1 VAEIACPSCDT
12 SNPETARFCGSCGE
26 PLERTCPSCGT
37 ANPLANRFCGSCG
50 TALVPVQERPSQRAG
65 SLEERKVVTMLFAD
79 LTASTE
85 MSSRLDPED
94 LRSVLGPFFD
104 AMADEIGRYGGT
116 VEKFI
121 GDAVVAAFGAP
132 AAHEDDP
139 ERAIRCGL
147 AMQRRLAELNTEVAE
162 RAGSDLAMRIGI
174 NTGEVLAHSI
184 EEGIVTGEA
193 VNIAARLQSL
203 ARPGRVVVGERT
215 YRDAHEAFAFS
226 DLGDVSVKGIDR
238 PLRVYE
244 VEGEAPGTGEGRERV
259 TSPLVGRDPEMELLR
274 LQFRRTVAQ
283 SNPNLITIVGPP
295 GIGKSRLSDEAARA
309 FEDEGAQVV
318 RGRCLPYGDGLT
330 YWPLAEIL
338 RADAG
343 ILDSDP
349 AEETIAKARERL
361 DPRFPGEEGMGVA
374 SVLLSSIGVEL
385 ATDPLAGAERE
396 AAQRLI
402 ARSWQ
407 RYLESLADGAPL
419 VALIDDVHWADP
431 SLLELLES
439 VVARASGPIF
449 VLCMARPDLFER
461 RAQWGG
467 GLSNATTISL
477 SALSPGDGSQLIE
490 HLLGGLAPAEVVD
503 PILGRSEGNPFF
515 AAELLR
521 MMIEDSTIARR
532 DGRWELVRELP
543 SRLPDTVQ
551 GVIASRIDLLAPEEK
566 RAIQDASVIGRSF
579 WPGAVARLT
588 SASAERAIDGLVAKG
603 LVVERD
609 TSTIAFEREFLFN
622 HVLTRDVAYGSIP
635 KARRATAHG
644 IVGAWLEEGTA
655 GRAEEFAEI
664 LAHHFSLAGDRERSG
679 RYALIAGQRLLRVFA
694 AEEAIA
700 WFDRAMDAEPTD
712 PRLRSQ
718 VGLARGLAKEQLG
731 RFDDAISDYE
741 GALVDAREAED
752 AEGEARALAAIAH
765 TLWLLDRYDE
775 GGALLPEA
783 LERARA
789 VGLGDVEARLLYTA
803 GTMRFGRGEFG
814 DALDLHGQALST
826 ALRGE
831 DVEGQALAHHGL
843 CETYFFVGP
852 LEDGLEHGLL
862 ADAQF
867 RELGQRSMVAHNG
880 YMVAWLLGFV
890 GRPEEAMAQAN
901 ASIETSHEIG
911 NVREEGFGLFD
922 RAELYLSAG
931 RLDAALADGVR
942 GTALLRDLGV
952 VRGVIIG
959 ENIQNSVAAEAWAF
973 ERMRE
978 PASDALELSD
988 ALGGTFMR
996 ASTLAYRAW
1005 SLLAEGKAGEAEQHL
1020 AQARAVADVFL
1031 HRAWMNRIEV
1041 LIQEWAGDADALAE
1055 IADRIERDVLPSSAY
1070 WGMWGPYAR
1079 ALSAWHRGRHADASR
1094 DARTALEMGAGF
1106 GDHRLVWRAARVAWR
1121 AALELGEPAEAER
1134 FREQARS
1141 TVERLVANA
1150 TGDLADGFRA
1160 RPDVAEVLA

>member
-1 VAEIACPSCDT
+1 MAEIGCPSCGT
-12 SNPETARFCGSCGE
+12 SNPGTARFCGSCGE

-50 TALVPVQERPSQRAG
+50 IALVPVPERPSQRAG

-94 LRSVLGPFFD
+94 LRSVLRPFFD
-104 AMADEIGRYGGT
+104 AMAGEIGRYGGT

-132 AAHEDDP
+132 VAHEDDP
-139 ERAIRCGL
+139 GRAIRCGL
-147 AMQRRLAELNTEVAE
+147 AMQRRLAELNTELSE
-162 RAGSDLAMRIGI
+162 RAGGDLAMRIGI

-215 YRDAHEAFAFS
+215 YRDAHEAFAFA
-226 DLGDVSVKGIDR
+226 DLGEVSVKGIDR

-244 VEGEAPGTGEGRERV
+244 VQREESATGEGRERV
-259 TSPLVGRDPEMELLR
+259 TAPFVGRDPEMELLR

-309 FEDEGAQVV
+309 FEAQGAHVV

-374 SVLLSSIGVEL
+374 NVLLSSIGVEL

-407 RYLESLADGAPL
+407 QYLESLAGGAPL

-439 VVARASGPIF
+439 VVARASGPIL

-490 HLLGGLAPAEVVD
+490 HLLGGHAPAEVVEQ
-503 PILGRSEGNPFF
+503 ILGRSEGNPFF

-521 MMIEDSTIARR
+521 MMIEDTTIARR
-532 DGRWELVRELP
+532 DDRWELVRELP

-579 WPGAVARLT
+579 WPGGVARLEEG
-588 SASAERAIDGLVAKG
+588 SAERAIEGLVAKG

-609 TSTIAFEREFLFN
+609 TSTIAFEREFIFN

-635 KARRATAHG
+635 KARRATAHA
-644 IVGAWLEEGTA
+644 IVGAWMEEGTT

-700 WFDRAMDAEPTD
+700 WFDRAMDTEPAD
-712 PRLRSQ
+712 PR
-718 VGLARGLAKEQLG
+718 ARGRRSG
-731 RFDDAISDYE
+731 WR
-741 GALVDAREAED
+741 
-752 AEGEARALAAIAH
+752 
-765 TLWLLDRYDE
+765 
-775 GGALLPEA
+775 GGWPRSNWAGSGTRSA
-783 LERARA
+783 TTRARWSTRVPPGTPRA
-789 VGLGDVEARLLYTA
+789 RRGLW
-803 GTMRFGRGEFG
+803 
-814 DALDLHGQALST
+814 
-826 ALRGE
+826 
-831 DVEGQALAHHGL
+831 
-843 CETYFFVGP
+843 P
-852 LEDGLEHGLL
+852 
-862 ADAQF
+862 
-867 RELGQRSMVAHNG
+867 RSRTRSG
-880 YMVAWLLGFV
+880 SW
-890 GRPEEAMAQAN
+890 
-901 ASIETSHEIG
+901 
-911 NVREEGFGLFD
+911 
-922 RAELYLSAG
+922 
-931 RLDAALADGVR
+931 
-942 GTALLRDLGV
+942 
-952 VRGVIIG
+952 
-959 ENIQNSVAAEAWAF
+959 
-973 ERMRE
+973 
-978 PASDALELSD
+978 
-988 ALGGTFMR
+988 
-996 ASTLAYRAW
+996 
-1005 SLLAEGKAGEAEQHL
+1005 
-1020 AQARAVADVFL
+1020 
-1031 HRAWMNRIEV
+1031 
-1041 LIQEWAGDADALAE
+1041 
-1055 IADRIERDVLPSSAY
+1055 IA
-1070 WGMWGPYAR
+1070 
-1079 ALSAWHRGRHADASR
+1079 
-1094 DARTALEMGAGF
+1094 TT
-1106 GDHRLVWRAARVAWR
+1106 RAARSCPKPSN
-1121 AALELGEPAEAER
+1121 GP
-1134 FREQARS
+1134 ARS
-1141 TVERLVANA
+1141 ASATWKHGSCTRPGRCGSAVVSSAMPWTCTVRRCRPPCGARTWRGRRSRTTDCARRTSSSGRSRTVSNTACSPTRSSASSASDRWWRTTA
-1150 TGDLADGFRA
+1150 TWSRGCSASSAGPRRRWRRRTPRSRRRTRSA
-1160 RPDVAEVLA
+1160 TSGRRGSGCSTGRSCTCRQVVWMRRSPTASAAPRCSGTSAWCAG

>member
-1 VAEIACPSCDT
+1 MSEIACPACGAV
-12 SNPETARFCGSCGE
+12 NPS
-26 PLERTCPSCGT
+26 
-37 ANPLANRFCGSCG
+37 ANRFCGACG
-50 TALVPVQERPSQRAG
+50 TALASEGPGV
-65 SLEERKVVTMLFAD
+65 LEERKVVTMLFAD

-94 LRSVLGPFFD
+94 LRSVLRPFFD
-104 AMADEIGRYGGT
+104 AMAGEIGRYGGT

-132 AAHEDDP
+132 VAHEDDP

-147 AMQRRLAELNTEVAE
+147 AMQRRLAQLNTELSE
-162 RAGSDLAMRIGI
+162 RAGGDLAMRIGI

-215 YRDAHEAFAFS
+215 YRDAREAFAFD
-226 DLGDVSVKGIDR
+226 DLGEVPVKGIER
-238 PLRVYE
+238 PLRVFE
-244 VEGEAPGTGEGRERV
+244 VEREAPGSADGRERAAA
-259 TSPLVGRDPEMELLR
+259 PFVGRGSEMDLLR
-274 LQFRRTVAQ
+274 LQFRRTVEQ

-295 GIGKSRLSDEAARA
+295 GIGKSRLSDEAART
-309 FEDEGAQVV
+309 FGGEGARVV
-318 RGRCLPYGDGLT
+318 RGRCLHYGEGLT

-349 AEETIAKARERL
+349 PEETIAKARERL
-361 DPRFPGEEGMGVA
+361 DPRFPGEEGIGVA

-396 AAQRLI
+396 AAQGLI

-407 RYLESLADGAPL
+407 RYLESLAEEAPL
-419 VALIDDVHWADP
+419 IALIDDVHWADQ
-431 SLLELLES
+431 SLLEVLES
-439 VVARASGPIF
+439 VVARAHGPIL

-461 RAQWGG
+461 RGAWAG
-467 GLSNATTISL
+467 GLWNATTISL
-477 SALSPGDGSQLIE
+477 SALSPGDGSRLIE
-490 HLLGGLAPAEVVD
+490 HLLGGHAPLEVVD
-503 PILGRSEGNPFF
+503 QILGRSEGNPFF
-515 AAELLR
+515 AEELLR

-532 DGRWELVRELP
+532 NGRWELVRELP

-566 RAIQDASVIGRSF
+566 RAIQDASVIGRTF

-588 SASAERAIDGLVAKG
+588 SASAEAAIEGLVAKG

-609 TSTIAFEREFLFN
+609 TSTIAREREFLFN

-635 KARRATAHG
+635 KARRAQAHG
-644 IVGAWLEEGTA
+644 IVGSWLEEGTA

-664 LAHHFSLAGDRERSG
+664 LAHHFSLAGDRDRSG

-700 WFDRAMDAEPTD
+700 WLDRAMDGEPSDRRT
-712 PRLRSQ
+712 RSQ
-718 VGLARGLAKEQLG
+718 VGMARGLAKEQLG
-731 RFDDAISDYE
+731 RFDDAISDYQ
-741 GALVDAREAED
+741 GALAGARAADD

-803 GTMRFGRGEFG
+803 GTMRFGRGEFA
-814 DALDLHGQALST
+814 DALDLHEQALSI
-826 ALRGE
+826 ARRDE
-831 DVEGQALAHHGL
+831 DLDGQALAHHGL

-867 RELGQRSMVAHNG
+867 RELGQRSMVAHNS
-880 YMVAWLLGFV
+880 YMVAWLLGFL
-890 GRPEEAMAQAN
+890 GRPEEAMVQAN
-901 ASIETSHEIG
+901 GSIETSHEIG

-922 RAELYLSAG
+922 RAELHLSAG
-931 RLDAALADGVR
+931 HLDAALDDGVR
-942 GTALLRDLGV
+942 GTELLRDLGV
-952 VRGVIIG
+952 VRGVLIG
-959 ENIQNSVAAEAWAF
+959 DTIRSTVAAEAWAF
-973 ERMRE
+973 DRMRE
-978 PASDALELSD
+978 PAADALELSD

-996 ASTLAYRAW
+996 APSLAYRAW
-1005 SLLAEGKAGEAEQHL
+1005 TLLVDGEADEAERHL
-1020 AQARAVADVFL
+1020 TRARAVGDVFL

-1041 LIQEWAGDADALAE
+1041 LLQEWAGDADALAE
-1055 IADRIERDVLPSSAY
+1055 VAERIERDVLPSSTY

-1079 ALSAWHRGRHADASR
+1079 SLSALHRGRHADASR
-1094 DARTALEMGAGF
+1094 DATTALEMAVAF
-1106 GDHRLVWRAARVAWR
+1106 GDHRLSWRAARVAWR
-1121 AALELGEPAEAER
+1121 AALELGEQEEAER
-1134 FREQARS
+1134 FHKQASETAEQIAAGS
-1141 TVERLVANA
+1141 
-1150 TGDLADGFRA
+1150 TGDLANAFRS